1 MRAAVA
7 WALAAVAIAVPV
19 VAQRGAPGAGAAQP
33 DRAPAA
39 AASAQRTPAPAA
51 RPREAAVP
59 FAVGETLTY
68 DVSWSFS
75 GTSIL
80 QAGTAVATVQEKRP
94 SFGSTAYVLV
104 AEGRPIPIVSR
115 LYSLYYKM
123 DALLDTSSLLSH
135 RGSLYAEEGK
145 AKRTSITQFD
155 RAGRRVLFE
164 EQSDTTTKL
173 QYAVPP
179 LTQDGLSALYT
190 LRTRRL
196 KPGDRLS
203 FPVADSGSLYTVDVT
218 VGQPESVKTRAT
230 ETMAWPLTGVIKD
243 ADGQSEWKN
252 IGAWISVDA
261 RHLPVKLQ
269 AELPVGEFV
278 LALREVRGT

>member
-1 MRAAVA
+1 MRSAVA
-7 WALAAVAIAVPV
+7 WALGAAALALAVPV
-19 VAQRGAPGAGAAQP
+19 AAQRGA
-33 DRAPAA
+33 RPAA
-39 AASAQRTPAPAA
+39 PQRAAHDAP
-51 RPREAAVP
+51 VP

-80 QAGTAVATVQEKRP
+80 TAGTAVSTVQDKRP
-94 SFGSTAYVLV
+94 SSGSTTYMIV

-123 DALLDTSSLLSH
+123 DALLDTTSLLSH
-135 RGSLYAEEGK
+135 RGSLYAQEGK

-164 EQSDTTTKL
+164 EDSDTTTKL
-173 QYAVPP
+173 QYPVPP
-179 LTQDGLSALYT
+179 QTQDGLSALYM
-190 LRTRRL
+190 LRTKTL
-196 KPGDRLS
+196 KPGEHLT
-203 FPVADSGSLYTVDVT
+203 FPVADSGALYTVDVN
-218 VGQPESVKTRAT
+218 VGQPETVKTRAT

-261 RHLPVKLQ
+261 RHLPVKMQ
-269 AELPVGEFV
+269 AELPVGQFV
-278 LALREVRGT
+278 LSLRDVH